1 MGLSLGVAG
10 VGKSAGV
17 LERVCT
23 PWAAHLL
30 DVGEHFTVASEVLRD
45 LGGIN
50 VLLQVVLLEETIDEA
65 SVVDLAAKVIVGFGG
80 SLGHDLVR
88 VVVEILITDINSL
101 TILDWGSSQL
111 LLVVAS
117 LLDQSLSHGGIDVVS
132 ALEVTNRVLHEAVI
146 TEFQDR

>member
-1 MGLSLGVAG
+1 MGWSLGVAG

-17 LERVCT
+17 LERVST

-30 DVGEHFTVASEVLRD
+30 DVGEHFTVAGEVLRD
-45 LGGIN
+45 LRGIN

-65 SVVDLAAKVIVGFGG
+65 SVVNLAAKVIVGFGG

-101 TILDWGSSQL
+101 AILNWGSSQL
-111 LLVVAS
+111 FLVVAS
-117 LLDQSLSHGGIDVVS
+117 FLDQSLSHGGIDVVS
-132 ALEVTNRVLHEAVI
+132 ALEVANWILHEALI
-146 TEFQDR
+146 TEFHDR